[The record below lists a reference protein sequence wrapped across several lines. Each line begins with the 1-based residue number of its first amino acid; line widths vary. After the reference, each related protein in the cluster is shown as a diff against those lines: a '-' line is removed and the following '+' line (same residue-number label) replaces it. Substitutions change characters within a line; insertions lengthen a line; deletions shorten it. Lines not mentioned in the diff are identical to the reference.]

1 MINYLIFLFTI
12 FITMRESKFPKIKH
26 ILKQY
31 KQMVL
36 LYI

>member
-12 FITMRESKFPKIKH
+12 FITMRESKFPKSKY

-31 KQMVL
+31 KQMV
-36 LYI
+36 IIHI